1 MRIDGA
7 WFPGEDKT
15 IRPIVPGLVRQ
26 PDGEWLEVS
35 VLLDAGADR
44 TVFSAAFLAVLQ
56 PIKTR
61 GAEEIQS
68 QALAV
73 RLTPLQ

>member
-15 IRPIVPGLVRQ
+15 IRPIVTGLVRQ

-35 VLLDAGADR
+35 FLLDAGADR
-44 TVFSAAFLAVLQ
+44 TVFSAAFRPGRERRSISPGPRCDQ
-56 PIKTR
+56 
-61 GAEEIQS
+61 
-68 QALAV
+68 
-73 RLTPLQ
+73 